1 MDKKIK
7 NLTRWTEDFLNKKEV
22 SNATISMMRTTS
34 KTERIPLYEVAIRM
48 NIIKPDEFVH
58 ALHEYTDFPTISLDL
73 NVLSEE
79 WLKKIPLRNLQR
91 LGAIPLVKQG
101 PAGEVMVAMS
111 DPTNVMRLDDLKKE
125 FEKEVLA
132 VFATHREIE
141 HFLENNFSSSS
152 MKDLMEELGEVESIN
167 VVKQEETPVVE
178 VSSESESLA
187 VRLVDKVVMEA
198 ISMRASDIHV
208 EPFESHIRIRV
219 RVDGA
224 LTQLLTIEKTHSDQI
239 TARLKVLANLNSTE
253 QRKPQDGRFKHYMPN
268 GRAVDL
274 RMSTMPTEYGE
285 KIVLRVSYQT
295 TVMTG
300 IDELGLKEDEKR
312 IVDRVSKSPHGM
324 ILVSG
329 PTGSGK
335 STTLYGIL
343 EHVNEDSKNI
353 VTIEDPVE
361 KQILGVTHSAV
372 NPKVDLTF
380 ASALRTI
387 LRQDPD
393 IVMVGEIRDGET
405 AKITA
410 DAAQTGHLVLSSIHS
425 NDAAAS
431 ITRLNDMGVENYTT
445 AEVLRAAIAQR
456 LMRKT
461 CPHCAKERE
470 ATESEWTMLSRI
482 VGKENMP
489 QQLLLKQP
497 EGCNLCN
504 KTGYKGRAAIFEI
517 LVVDRKMQ
525 KMILNQAPSD
535 EIKEYAISQGM
546 KSLDVRAAENVI
558 SGVSSLEEMRRIIFL
573 EE

>member
-7 NLTRWTEDFLNKKEV
+7 NLTKWTEDFLNKKEV
-22 SNATISMMRTTS
+22 SNATIATMRSTS

-48 NIIKPDEFVH
+48 GILKTEELVH
-58 ALHEYTDFPTISLDL
+58 ALSQYSDFPTLSLDL

-79 WLKKIPLRNLQR
+79 WLKKIPVRNLER
-91 LGAIPLVKQG
+91 LGAIPLLRKG
-101 PAGEVMVAMS
+101 PSGEIMVAMS

-125 FEKEVLA
+125 FDSEIIA

-141 HFLENNFSSSS
+141 YFLENNFSSSS

-167 VVKQEETPVVE
+167 VVKQEDVPVVE
-178 VSSESESLA
+178 NNSESESLA

-198 ISMRASDIHV
+198 ISKRASDIHV

-224 LTQLLTIEKTHSDQI
+224 LTPLLTLEKKHSDQI

-268 GRAVDL
+268 GRTVDL

-285 KIVLRVSYQT
+285 KVVLRVSYQNS
-295 TVMTG
+295 VMTG
-300 IDELGLKEDEKR
+300 IDELGLQEDEKR
-312 IVDRVSKSPHGM
+312 IIDRISKSPHGM

-361 KQILGVTHSAV
+361 KQIIGVTHSAV

-425 NDAAAS
+425 NDSAAS

-456 LMRKT
+456 LMRKV
-461 CPHCAKERE
+461 CPHCAVERE
-470 ATESEWTMLSRI
+470 ATDSEWNVLSRI
-482 VGKENMP
+482 VGVENIP
-489 QQLLLKQP
+489 QTLMLKQTV
-497 EGCNLCN
+497 GCNSCN
-504 KTGYKGRAAIFEI
+504 KTGYQGRAAIFEI
-517 LVVDRKMQ
+517 LVIDRKMQ
-525 KMILNQAPSD
+525 KMILSQTPSE

-558 SGVSSLEEMRRIIFL
+558 SGISSLEEMRRIIFL